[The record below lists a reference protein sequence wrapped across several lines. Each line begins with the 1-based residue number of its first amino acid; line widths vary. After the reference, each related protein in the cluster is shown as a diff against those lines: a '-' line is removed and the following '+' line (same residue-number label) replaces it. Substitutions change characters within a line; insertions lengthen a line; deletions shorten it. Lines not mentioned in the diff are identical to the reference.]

1 MILKDLIIK
10 TQSKKEIAQKE
21 EKNLKKT
28 KTNLIKKGNLK
39 NSIRKKMRNYLIC
52 CMFLFSCINNNHKEY
67 RSFNN
72 NIWNTDSTAVFKY
85 TISDTTIKYD
95 LSLKIRHTIDYEFQN
110 LFLFLEDIKKDT
122 VEIILA
128 SKNGKWLGSG
138 ISDVREVEY
147 VFDKNRI
154 FSKKGEYKI
163 RVEQAMRYGPKD
175 KIENLEHILDI
186 GLIVSEYHD

>member
-1 MILKDLIIK
+1 
-10 TQSKKEIAQKE
+10 
-21 EKNLKKT
+21 
-28 KTNLIKKGNLK
+28 
-39 NSIRKKMRNYLIC
+39 MRNYLIC

-110 LFLFLEDIKKDT
+110 LFFFLEDIKKDT

-186 GLIVSEYHD
+186 GLIVSEHHD

>member
-1 MILKDLIIK
+1 
-10 TQSKKEIAQKE
+10 
-21 EKNLKKT
+21 
-28 KTNLIKKGNLK
+28 
-39 NSIRKKMRNYLIC
+39 MRNYLLFFFTTI
-52 CMFLFSCINNNHKEY
+52 FFSCGKNTYENYHSFDHKG
-67 RSFNN
+67 
-72 NIWNTDSTAVFKY
+72 WNTDSLVVFKY
-85 TISDTTIKYD
+85 NIYDTTKSYD
-95 LSLKIRHTIDYEFQN
+95 LTLKIRHTIDYEFQN

-186 GLIVSEYHD
+186 GLIVSEHHD